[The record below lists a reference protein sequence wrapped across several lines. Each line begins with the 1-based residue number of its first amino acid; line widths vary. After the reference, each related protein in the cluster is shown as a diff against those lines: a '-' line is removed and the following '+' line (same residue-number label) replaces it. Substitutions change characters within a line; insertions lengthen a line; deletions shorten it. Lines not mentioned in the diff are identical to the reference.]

1 MAGIYGNDPMDQYW
15 EKELDDFLN
24 SLDYD
29 DNEYEDD
36 QIVCQECGN
45 CTTEN
50 HYSILEEDE
59 EQFLVCPSCGHTFNQ

>member
-36 QIVCQECGN
+36 QILCKECGN
-45 CTTEN
+45 CTAQEY
-50 HYSILEEDE
+50 YSILEEDE